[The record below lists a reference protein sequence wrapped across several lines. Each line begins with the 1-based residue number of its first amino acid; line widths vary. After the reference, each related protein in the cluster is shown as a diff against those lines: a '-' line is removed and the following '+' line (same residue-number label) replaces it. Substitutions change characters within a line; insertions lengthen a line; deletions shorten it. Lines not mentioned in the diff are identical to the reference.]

1 MTTND
6 FWNRDVNVTLPIED
20 LDYILWSLWQNVE
33 EIRDSSTY
41 EESDEQDVEFIQSL
55 IDSLRSQAG
64 YPEDGE

>member
-1 MTTND
+1 
-6 FWNRDVNVTLPIED
+6 

-33 EIRDSSTY
+33 EIRDSSSY
-41 EESDEQDVEFIQSL
+41 EDADEQNVEFIQSL

>member
-20 LDYILWSLWQNVE
+20 LDYILWSLWQNIE
-33 EIRDSSTY
+33 EICDSSSY
-41 EESDEQDVEFIQSL
+41 EDADEQNVEFIQSL

-64 YPEDGE
+64 YPEEN